1 MWQNSNPFMIKRV
14 KLGIKGKSCNL
25 IEAFRERAAF
35 V

>member
-25 IEAFRERAAF
+25 IEAEF